1 MFKINELI
9 FSFMNRLEKLRKE
22 IEEEME
28 KEKVPEDE
36 RTTQFINIFT
46 GNLDFY
52 YEIEDK

>member
-1 MFKINELI
+1 
-9 FSFMNRLEKLRKE
+9 MNRLEKLRKE